1 MSNPLPQPTASTDE
15 AARRRAASLIGR
27 VISQRYRIDE
37 VVAMGGMGAVYR
49 GEHVRMR
56 KRVAIKILH
65 PDTEGLPE
73 LVTRFEREAVAGA
86 HIQHPNVAT
95 ATDFGETE
103 DGLFYLI
110 LEYVRGITLHELIR
124 RGPMPASRAVHIARQ
139 LAAGLQAAHDM
150 EVVHRDVKPRNV
162 MVIEAQGDLVKL
174 IDFGFAKVE
183 LKRLS
188 AVAAQAGRDDVGAEP
203 ERLTGAGVVFGTV
216 AYLAP
221 EAAFG
226 MEAVDARSDLYALGL
241 MFYELLAGK
250 HPFTATDPVA
260 LFTQQCTLMPPPIAE
275 RAPGVQVPPEIEAV
289 VQRLCAKRQD
299 ARYQSAAEMIDALD
313 EACVA
318 AGLAL
323 PSPVSAS
330 TRPPPTTSA
339 RTPSL
344 PPPPAVPKLEVEP
357 APDSTPAPAPPQVAP
372 VPEALSAREAKA
384 AALETATAKPER
396 APVDQERG
404 PIPEERG
411 AIPEERPTVI
421 REEPALILE
430 ERATVIREERALIQ
444 EERALIQEERG
455 AIGEERALIQ
465 EERGPIPE
473 ERGVIGEERALIQ
486 EERALIQEERALIQ
500 EERAPNQEERA
511 LIQEERAL
519 IQEERA
525 LIQEERAPNQEER
538 ALIQEERGAIQE
550 ERGAIQEERGAIQEE
565 RALGAEERGP
575 IPEERG
581 PIPEERALGAEERA
595 LDPETTAVEAA
606 ETEAEPTERAPK
618 RKRKRSER
626 KEKRAERA
634 AREAEQAAEAAEPP
648 PPSERASEPQV
659 SRPALAPAPLPA
671 KKAQGKAAKASAPRR
686 GLGTYLAI
694 AAVVAG
700 VAFLF
705 ANRSSAP
712 PEPGPPPPRAAPAP
726 APLAAAPPSADP
738 AGEIAPASTASSA
751 PEAPPDPSAAPSAEP
766 AAAPAAGPD
775 AKNRELLSVAM
786 KRRKWSLATDALLAL
801 AASDPAALEDKQ
813 LAAAARELAASIAAG
828 GKEARADQV
837 FEAIGSKFGSAGPD
851 VLYKLVEG
859 RGRSAPALHAADL
872 LRTPEVAA
880 RATPATRIAFEL
892 RDAPCD
898 KKLTLLDR
906 AVEDGD
912 ARALLVLDTIV
923 KACFKQSRQ
932 VDEASKKLKDR
943 LQDK

>member
-444 EERALIQEERG
+444 EERALIQEER
-455 AIGEERALIQ
+455 ALIQ
-465 EERGPIPE
+465 EERGPNE
-473 ERGVIGEERALIQ
+473 EERALIQ
-486 EERALIQEERALIQ
+486 EERAL
-500 EERAPNQEERA
+500 N
-511 LIQEERAL
+511 
-519 IQEERA
+519 
-525 LIQEERAPNQEER
+525 
-538 ALIQEERGAIQE
+538 QEERGAIQE